1 VAVDPSVR
9 QRYGRCGGREFLTQ
23 RHLEDGL
30 VGWSLGATVSWEAV
44 DQFDTDR
51 IRAPVDV
58 DVDVDV
64 GSSARSNRGF
74 GNACMQ
80 SNYRANL

>member
-1 VAVDPSVR
+1 VAVEPSVR
-9 QRYGRCGGREFLTQ
+9 QRYWRCGGREFLTQ
-23 RHLEDGL
+23 HHLEDGL
-30 VGWSLGATVSWEAV
+30 VGWSLGATVSWEDV
-44 DQFDTDR
+44 DQFGTDR
-51 IRAPVDV
+51 IRAPV